1 MRELPILSPDCCM
14 SPPSERFTKK
24 VPNVGVCNKKFHNKK
39 FFWNQF
45 HSREFADELCGGN
58 HVAGSKRNSSG
69 LGYRVQCSRLM
80 ALRMLREEAARRLE
94 HEPRGTVVNVLLKF
108 RPLFPMPHMP
118 LELPR
123 FHGS

>member
-1 MRELPILSPDCCM
+1 MREFPILSPDCCI

-24 VPNVGVCNKKFHNKK
+24 VPNVGVQKKFQTRSVFGTN
-39 FFWNQF
+39 FTLVSLPTNYAEDTMW
-45 HSREFADELCGGN
+45 L
-58 HVAGSKRNSSG
+58 SSG

>member
-1 MRELPILSPDCCM
+1 M
-14 SPPSERFTKK
+14 
-24 VPNVGVCNKKFHNKK
+24 
-39 FFWNQF
+39 
-45 HSREFADELCGGN
+45 
-58 HVAGSKRNSSG
+58 AGSKRNSSG